1 MAPIVEE
8 TVVVAAAP
16 AGSGDKSAVSW
27 GAIIAGAL
35 AAAGVSLLLMLLGS
49 GLGLSML
56 DPFNPSGPGLA
67 AFAVSATA
75 WLIFVQWIASA
86 AGGYITGRLRTRW
99 TGLHSDEVFF
109 RDTSHGFLAWA
120 LSTLAVI
127 AFVWSTAAGI
137 VGGGVQA
144 TATVASGAAQ
154 GATEGAADNLADPA
168 AYFVDTLFRP
178 AAPAAA
184 PAAGTAPASA
194 TTQETRAEAGRI
206 LVAGMAT
213 DTFPAADRAYLAQ
226 LVAARTGIPP
236 ADAEGRINDA
246 IAGMQMAK
254 ARVTQA
260 ADDARKAATAF
271 SLAMFL
277 ALVVGA
283 FIASVA
289 AALGGKQRDEPDT
302 AAERRAGQPAFQR

>member
-1 MAPIVEE
+1 
-8 TVVVAAAP
+8 
-16 AGSGDKSAVSW
+16 
-27 GAIIAGAL
+27 
-35 AAAGVSLLLMLLGS
+35 
-49 GLGLSML
+49 ML
-56 DPFNPSGPGLA
+56 DPFNPSGPGLT

-120 LSTLAVI
+120 LSTLAVV

-154 GATEGAADNLADPA
+154 GATEGATDNLADPA

-178 AAPAAA
+178 AT
-184 PAAGTAPASA
+184 PAAGTAPAGVA
-194 TTQETRAEAGRI
+194 TAETRAEAGRI

-213 DTFPAADRAYLAQ
+213 DTFPAADRTYLAQ
-226 LVAARTGIPP
+226 LVAARASVPP
-236 ADAEGRINDA
+236 ADAERRVNDA

-254 ARVTQA
+254 TRVAQA
-260 ADDARKAATAF
+260 ADEARNAATAF